1 MKALNKYL
9 LILLGCFMLFT
20 SCQICEKLGIVEKSE
35 KSTQKVV
42 GGKIVETDSD
52 GEAVSPSSKLPKINV
67 GYLVWWAAVF
77 ASAALVIRFF
87 ARKHNERRQ

>member
-9 LILLGCFMLFT
+9 LILLSCFTLFT
-20 SCQICEKLGIVEKSE
+20 SCQICEKLGIVERSE

-42 GGKIVETDSD
+42 GGKIVEIGPD
-52 GEAVSPSSKLPKINV
+52 GEVVCKSPKINV
-67 GYLVWWAAVF
+67 SYLVWWAAVF
-77 ASAALVIRFF
+77 TSAALVIRFF